1 MRSLFILFVSVCM
14 AANAGAQCCSAGS
27 PVGGDGSNDGLSRN
41 ELRILGS
48 YKYSLS
54 KKYYHHDSPTDINY
68 IDRSYY
74 DYSSFSAT
82 YGIWPFLSAHAELGY
97 FMDKTQFANVGGGHE
112 KIQASGLGDLALN
125 LRFVPYRT
133 VKPVSQLVI
142 SGGLKIPIGDFQEDI
157 GGAMV
162 PVSLQ
167 PSSGALKYNSGLYYS
182 RKRADRRFG
191 WNALALFE
199 YSQTI
204 HKGYLVYRYGNY
216 FQSGFAGSYSITKNF
231 GFNANIKFELRG
243 RDRRESGIKVA
254 SSGSYA
260 LFFNPQITYNFKHKW
275 GLILMADIPIYK
287 YMNGYQLTNTFA
299 IQGGIRKGISFCQK
313 QS

>member
-1 MRSLFILFVSVCM
+1 MRSLLVLFMFVILAGN
-14 AANAGAQCCSAGS
+14 AAAQCCSAGS
-27 PVGGDGSNDGLSRN
+27 PVGGDGSSDGLSRN
-41 ELRILGS
+41 ELRIFGS

-54 KKYYHHDSPTDINY
+54 QKYYYHDSPTDLNY

-74 DYSSFSAT
+74 DYSSISAT

-97 FMDKTQFANVGGGHE
+97 FIDKTQFANVGGGHE
-112 KIQASGLGDLALN
+112 KIQASGLGDLAIN

-142 SGGLKIPIGDFQEDI
+142 SGGVKIPVGAFQEEI
-157 GGAMV
+157 EGAMV
-162 PVSLQ
+162 PISLQ

-182 RKRADRRFG
+182 RKRSDRRFG
-191 WNALALFE
+191 WNTLALFE

-204 HKGYLVYRYGNY
+204 RKGYLVYRYGNY
-216 FQSGFAGSYSITKNF
+216 FQLGFAGSYAITKNF
-231 GFNANIKFELRG
+231 GFNANVKFEYRG

-254 SSGSYA
+254 SSGSSV
-260 LFFNPQITYNFKHKW
+260 LLFNPQLMYNFNHKW
-275 GLILMADIPIYK
+275 GLILMADIPVYK
-287 YMNGYQLTNTFA
+287 YVNGYQLTNKFA
-299 IQGGIRKGISFCQK
+299 IQVGIRKGILFCKK